1 MSSNCEGCDYDSP
14 PSYEVSRLLPVCPTK
29 PSTTQTQQ
37 RIWHQVRVP
46 ASMYL
51 QAKAALI
58 AASQFTANGQTVNW
72 NQMSDRFVAS
82 QQTAKTP
89 THGNSLRSTLT
100 SGKPGAGAPG
110 GLGVDVKHD
119 SYARFLNKRKASV
132 LKGQAATLTPRP
144 YIGNKNFAV
153 GLVAGSTHCCPPLPQ

>member
-1 MSSNCEGCDYDSP
+1 
-14 PSYEVSRLLPVCPTK
+14 
-29 PSTTQTQQ
+29 
-37 RIWHQVRVP
+37 
-46 ASMYL
+46 MYL